1 MGFVFFKGFVHIL
14 LSFEFNVGF
23 SRRSAFS
30 GKCQMNTF
38 LFIFETDIGEK
49 IDDFVYCGW
58 PIKTKKIVD
67 YSIWLK

>member
-49 IDDFVYCGW
+49 IDDFIYCG
-58 PIKTKKIVD
+58 
-67 YSIWLK
+67 